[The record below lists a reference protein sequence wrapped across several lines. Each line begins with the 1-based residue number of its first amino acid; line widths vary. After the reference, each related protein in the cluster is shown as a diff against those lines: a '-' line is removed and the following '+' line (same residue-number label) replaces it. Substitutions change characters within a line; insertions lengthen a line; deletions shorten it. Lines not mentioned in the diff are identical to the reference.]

1 MIQETTFDAKNRVWV
16 HQAAIDATRPK
27 ATPKFRQRRRISGV
41 ASSNKS
47 VCSQTSTTSAVLNE
61 SENVTTASQHNGT
74 ATRQVWS
81 WKLAT
86 LVETTAN
93 HVTVRLL
100 SAEDDGNNLPEKQTL
115 LAHSTDNTIALAPDV
130 FQTGQVV
137 LHNEYTGVDK
147 RNDHSYTDIVPLPPD
162 DLIALTHLH
171 EPAVVESLQVR
182 YAQNRIYTATGPVLL
197 ALNPFRNLRGL
208 YGEAVMK
215 SYWQSDDSGAPTTR
229 DTSTSLPPH
238 VYNIANQSFRNLM
251 RCLEDGTNPHQSI
264 LVSGESGAGKTVSTK
279 LVMKYLAA
287 LSHYRSMGSTRS
299 MSVPRVYK
307 RAREATQ
314 RHQRNHSNSV
324 SSEFPERDNVL
335 LSTIDKS
342 STRALPSMACEEST
356 TLDAETNL
364 GLDTIEAQV
373 LQSNPILESFGNA
386 RTTRNDNSSR
396 FGKFVELQF
405 SARGNLVGAQLETYL
420 LEKVRVV
427 HVGTGERNY
436 HIFYELLQAHIDNR
450 RTGNT
455 LGSYSKNYDMSQ
467 LHLAPTATSRDFK
480 LTCDG
485 ERSRRDGVA
494 DGQNFAALL
503 QAMQTLRFSEQEI
516 REIWR
521 VTSSLLHAS
530 NLNFVPVRD
539 LTTGETDPDDACI
552 LDSTNVHLS
561 SVCALLGVTEKE
573 LNQALCEVVLRA
585 GKEEARK
592 RMTAAQAQRA
602 LEALIKAT
610 YGALFEY
617 LVSRINDAIQGEN
630 SNESNAGSAATIGV
644 LDIFGFESFQV
655 NSFEQLC
662 INYCNEALQQQFN
675 AFVLRNEQAEYE
687 KEGILWKFIEFP
699 ENQDVLD
706 LIDKR
711 GIGILHILDDQCRA
725 PGPSDTSF
733 GLQVY
738 QVCAN
743 SSRFSAT
750 RAQKA
755 HLQFA
760 VHHYAGPVTYT
771 AKGFTEKNR
780 DELPT
785 STRTLFLSSE
795 STFVQQLAHILEWA
809 PNSNASASA
818 FSVRSFQRSDST
830 VGRPTVAGQF
840 QRQLKKLRSKIDQTS
855 PHYIRCLKPNDCLLP
870 DKFDVAVVA
879 EQLRCGGI
887 LEAVRV
893 ARAGFTQHYPHS
905 DFYRRYRVLAWRE
918 MNKVGGRLRHS
929 SSGNPLSAPSAI
941 RPGRLFKVSNT
952 DGTAITKNKDE
963 ASRRCKELLQ
973 ILQVKIQHQQIEDGI
988 EIAKPTDPKTSVQ
1001 IHSTRKSI
1009 PSSCSQSIK
1018 SSHSSK
1024 PCLAPVRGH
1033 MTRQKLV
1040 EKKEFGKQKE
1050 ITMSRSSRSAA
1061 WKYGGMQ
1068 EDVCTNLGIQMGK
1081 SKVFL
1086 RHSAFEALERIRT
1099 CEQYKAATSLN
1110 ATFRMYLARI
1120 AYVPYRNAFRQ
1131 ELQRRHHH
1139 IDLDDD
1145 ISGTV
1150 ETAYNALSSASP
1162 YRHALPPQKGGPWQN
1177 HSLVDKWTESGIRNA
1192 IHNPVPRSEWG
1203 KGAASTGNFKWVV
1216 KEGLWVKNIYA
1227 LQESR
1232 EPSTVMETTRDRAN
1246 STEEVRDQAGLIE
1259 RC

>member
-1 MIQETTFDAKNRVWV
+1 
-16 HQAAIDATRPK
+16 
-27 ATPKFRQRRRISGV
+27 
-41 ASSNKS
+41 
-47 VCSQTSTTSAVLNE
+47 
-61 SENVTTASQHNGT
+61 
-74 ATRQVWS
+74 
-81 WKLAT
+81 
-86 LVETTAN
+86 
-93 HVTVRLL
+93 
-100 SAEDDGNNLPEKQTL
+100 
-115 LAHSTDNTIALAPDV
+115 
-130 FQTGQVV
+130 
-137 LHNEYTGVDK
+137 
-147 RNDHSYTDIVPLPPD
+147 D

-287 LSHYRSMGSTRS
+287 LSHYRSMGT
-299 MSVPRVYK
+299 
-307 RAREATQ
+307 
-314 RHQRNHSNSV
+314 
-324 SSEFPERDNVL
+324 
-335 LSTIDKS
+335 
-342 STRALPSMACEEST
+342 
-356 TLDAETNL
+356 
-364 GLDTIEAQV
+364 QV

-592 RMTAAQAQRA
+592 RMTAAQAQRG

-738 QVCAN
+738 QMCAN

-941 RPGRLFKVSNT
+941 RPGRLFK
-952 DGTAITKNKDE
+952 
-963 ASRRCKELLQ
+963 
-973 ILQVKIQHQQIEDGI
+973 
-988 EIAKPTDPKTSVQ
+988 
-1001 IHSTRKSI
+1001 
-1009 PSSCSQSIK
+1009 
-1018 SSHSSK
+1018 
-1024 PCLAPVRGH
+1024 
-1033 MTRQKLV
+1033 
-1040 EKKEFGKQKE
+1040 
-1050 ITMSRSSRSAA
+1050 
-1061 WKYGGMQ
+1061 
-1068 EDVCTNLGIQMGK
+1068 DVCTNLGIQMGK

-1120 AYVPYRNAFRQ
+1120 AYVPYR
-1131 ELQRRHHH
+1131 
-1139 IDLDDD
+1139 
-1145 ISGTV
+1145 
-1150 ETAYNALSSASP
+1150 
-1162 YRHALPPQKGGPWQN
+1162 
-1177 HSLVDKWTESGIRNA
+1177 
-1192 IHNPVPRSEWG
+1192 
-1203 KGAASTGNFKWVV
+1203 
-1216 KEGLWVKNIYA
+1216 
-1227 LQESR
+1227 
-1232 EPSTVMETTRDRAN
+1232 
-1246 STEEVRDQAGLIE
+1246 
-1259 RC
+1259 